1 MIPKIIERKSKSQI
15 LEPMFMLQLS
25 SLSLMVGILLD
36 RIHWF
41 HIPNFIIKH
50 SCALMQNY
58 NMQLI
63 RSKKIKNK
71 RPVGSGDTEQ

>member
-1 MIPKIIERKSKSQI
+1 MIPKIIERESPNHKV
-15 LEPMFMLQLS
+15 LEPMFMFQLS

-36 RIHWF
+36 RIHWL

-50 SCALMQNY
+50 SCAFMQNY

-63 RSKKIKNK
+63 INKIIGQKASRK
-71 RPVGSGDTEQ
+71 W